1 MEVRDRLAAVGAVV
15 DDEAEAFVGGVHA
28 ELGGD
33 GTGGEEEVAE
43 EFLVIRRGFADAR
56 NGFLGD
62 DENVDGGLRIDVFEG
77 EAKLVFVDNIGGDFA
92 VDDLLEDAHG
102 RQARERGLADHE
114 AEVGGGGFLF
124 DGVHDEVDDF
134 LIEFVAGGRPF
145 FGCAGEVF
153 NGAIEVGAMDAIGFE
168 LEEFVEFIAEGMEEE
183 EFEAGAGFA
192 GDFDEGE
199 AEGRRG
205 GMEGVGDV
213 REAELGQG
221 TGDFVE

>member
-1 MEVRDRLAAVGAVV
+1 MEVRDRLTAVGAVV

-56 NGFLGD
+56 DGFLGD

-102 RQARERGLADHE
+102 NGARGRGQGARETTWTSGSL
-114 AEVGGGGFLF
+114 VS
-124 DGVHDEVDDF
+124 
-134 LIEFVAGGRPF
+134 
-145 FGCAGEVF
+145 AGERD
-153 NGAIEVGAMDAIGFE
+153 GAD
-168 LEEFVEFIAEGMEEE
+168 
-183 EFEAGAGFA
+183 
-192 GDFDEGE
+192 
-199 AEGRRG
+199 
-205 GMEGVGDV
+205 
-213 REAELGQG
+213 
-221 TGDFVE
+221 